1 MTLPTVAVIV
11 TCYNQERFIRQALD
25 SILTQTQRADEI
37 VVVDGFSRDR
47 SVAAI
52 IEWIA
57 ENDAPVTFV
66 AHDRNYGL
74 CATLNQAMGLIT
86 SDFVVTLYGDDWLEP
101 GRLETQS
108 ALLATA
114 SDDVCMVVSSMRE
127 VDRRGIPILVNDFR
141 ARVEPLASLS
151 PAARVESLVGENVI
165 PSPAVMVRA
174 DRVREVGGY
183 DESLTFDDYD
193 MWMRLLGRYT
203 FVYEPSVVVDYR
215 ILAHSLSRNT
225 DRHGDF
231 LLSEARMIFKHS
243 GTTPTINATIRRRL
257 LVTAE
262 KLAERDDSR
271 RLREVLGMVR
281 SIDSSWDMRVASGA
295 SRLPHGARLVKS
307 MKLLE
312 SHER

>member
-1 MTLPTVAVIV
+1 LTLPTVAVIV

-25 SILTQTQRADEI
+25 SILTQTRAADEI
-37 VVVDGFSRDR
+37 VVIDGFSHDR
-47 SVAAI
+47 SVVAI
-52 IEWIA
+52 TDWIA
-57 ENDAPVTFV
+57 ENDVRVTFV

-74 CATLNQAMGLIT
+74 CATLNQAMTLIT

-101 GRLETQS
+101 QRLETQS
-108 ALLATA
+108 AVLAAA

-127 VDRRGIPILVNDFR
+127 VDRRGIPILVHDLR
-141 ARVEPLASLS
+141 GSIEPLASLT

-193 MWMRLLGRYT
+193 MWMRLLGHYT
-203 FVYEPSVVVDYR
+203 LVYEPSVVVNYR
-215 ILAHSLSRNT
+215 ILAQSLSRST

-243 GTTPTINATIRRRL
+243 STTPTIDATIRKRL
-257 LVTAE
+257 LVSAE
-262 KLAERDDSR
+262 KLADRLDAR
-271 RLREVLGMVR
+271 RLRDMLGMLR
-281 SIDSSWDMRVASGA
+281 SIDSSWNIRVASLA
-295 SRLPHGARLVKS
+295 SHLPRGARLVKR
-307 MKLLE
+307 MNLLE
-312 SHER
+312 TNER